1 MVKHDIKI
9 DDKTKLC
16 VGKISTATNEYIG
29 QITKIKYDVEE
40 TSSNK
45 DNNKYLELSAYKRF
59 SSTIEDYTYPIVF
72 KLCS

>member
-16 VGKISTATNEYIG
+16 VGKISIAPNEYIG
-29 QITKIKYDVEE
+29 QITKIKYDIKE

-45 DNNKYLELSAYKRF
+45 DNKYLELYSNKRF
-59 SSTIEDYTYPIVF
+59 SATIEDYTYPIVF

>member
-16 VGKISTATNEYIG
+16 VVKISTTTNEYIG
-29 QITKIKYDVEE
+29 QITKIKYVDEE

-45 DNNKYLELSAYKRF
+45 DNKYLELSAYKRF